1 MNEKLDVFDGCT
13 LDDRHADAKTDPF
26 VIACPCFDKNRNVSE
41 AHVPISRVFIRKKT
55 WETVD

>member
-1 MNEKLDVFDGCT
+1 MNEILDVFDGCT

-26 VIACPCFDKNRNVSE
+26 ALACPCFDKNRNVSE

-55 WETVD
+55 WE